1 MEESGV
7 FCLYLHSKKNG
18 LATTNLIGEY
28 ECRLDDKSRIILPS
42 ALKKQI
48 SQEAQDRFVIN
59 RGFEGCL
66 VLYPQDV
73 WKKTSENINKL
84 NLFVRDNRRFV
95 RFFYNGAT
103 ELTLDSQNR
112 LLLPKSLLGFAGID
126 REVILFAYSDRI
138 EVWNKATYQE
148 LLSKEPEDFALLAEK
163 VMGNQER
170 TVTGDDLS

>member
-1 MEESGV
+1 
-7 FCLYLHSKKNG
+7 

-42 ALKKQI
+42 ALKRQI

-84 NLFVRDNRRFV
+84 NLFVRDNRWFV

-126 REVILFAYSDRI
+126 KEVILFAYSDRI